1 MITYA
6 DWTVMLLLVPCSC
19 TISAI
24 LMASQI
30 VSRGVRVQGDSLIN
44 LSIAESLMVVLVVA
58 VVTVVGRLL
67 GSCCCCCC

>member
-6 DWTVMLLLVPCSC
+6 DWTVMLLLGPCSC

-30 VSRGVRVQGDSLIN
+30 VRRGVRVQGVSLIS
-44 LSIAESLMVVLVVA
+44 LSIAESLMVLLLLLLLLWCESKSKCWKVVK
-58 VVTVVGRLL
+58 
-67 GSCCCCCC
+67 